1 MPGRRLAGLPPAG
14 LAAVVVLAAIA
25 AQAEPP
31 VPTPV
36 AVVVDM
42 NEIMRDAKAAKD
54 IQAQVEQEMNAYRT
68 EVQKREDDLHKL
80 QSDLERQ
87 RTVLAPEIFNAR
99 SQEYQQRYAA
109 LDSDVQAKQRAMQQS
124 YGDAMT
130 KVERA
135 ALAIVAE
142 VAKERKANMVVAK
155 AALLYMDDALD
166 VTSEVTH
173 RLDQK
178 LPSVTVKLP
187 SYGAAAPLST
197 SAAAPKR

>member
-1 MPGRRLAGLPPAG
+1 MPGCRLAGLPPAG